1 MKAHKY
7 WAIGAAVAMAG
18 TFDTG
23 YKYNGKAHKALG
35 LAALGC
41 MAVATGT
48 GYKMISGK
56 TSKASEKAE

>member
-18 TFDTG
+18 TF
-23 YKYNGKAHKALG
+23 Y
-35 LAALGC
+35 
-41 MAVATGT
+41 T

>member
-7 WAIGAAVAMAG
+7 WAIGAAAAMAG
-18 TFDTG
+18 TFYTG

-35 LAALGC
+35 MAALGC
-41 MAVATGT
+41 MAMATGT

-56 TSKASEKAE
+56 ASKTSEKAE

>member
-18 TFDTG
+18 TFYTG

-35 LAALGC
+35 LAQDF
-41 MAVATGT
+41 
-48 GYKMISGK
+48 
-56 TSKASEKAE
+56 

>member
-7 WAIGAAVAMAG
+7 WAIGAAAAMAG
-18 TFDTG
+18 TFYTG

-41 MAVATGT
+41 MAMATGT

-56 TSKASEKAE
+56 ASKDSEKAE